1 MNPPKIYRN
10 VLNLVHLSTGG
21 EVYLKGKTICPEC
34 KHEFVLD
41 VPDDRD
47 KHDAVCPKCSHK
59 FTIKTKSCKGKP
71 EEDCSWEEHGEPRKT
86 ILSSIKPLTRKPVI
100 AAILLAA
107 VFALGITTA
116 AFSETFVE
124 TSLEVLSN
132 TGVTGTVEFFVIDQ
146 SNETLENVEIIID
159 DISGATNE
167 SGIYIFENVTLGI
180 QNVEISLLEYKT
192 QIHEILV
199 VPVVGSYNKVTME
212 EGIGEDHTA
221 FDILG
226 CSIILVIFSVFALL
240 GSFSCLKRR
249 NLDVAIAG
257 SAIGIFV
264 FGFFMIGSL
273 LSIIALIMIIMS
285 KEEFE
290 NGKKGKVF

>member
-1 MNPPKIYRN
+1 M
-10 VLNLVHLSTGG
+10 
-21 EVYLKGKTICPEC
+21 KGKTTCPEC

-59 FTIKTKSCKGKP
+59 FTIKTKSYKGKP
-71 EEDCSWEEHGEPRKT
+71 EEECSWEEHGEPRKT
-86 ILSSIKPLTRKPVI
+86 ILSSIKPLTRKPAI

-107 VFALGITTA
+107 VFALGITTV

-132 TGVTGTVEFFVIDQ
+132 TGMTGTVEFYVIDQ
-146 SNETLENVEIIID
+146 SNETLEDVEITIVGV
-159 DISGATNE
+159 SGTTNE
-167 SGIYIFENVTLGI
+167 RGTYILENVTLGI
-180 QNVEISLLEYKT
+180 QNVELSLSEYKT
-192 QIHEILV
+192 QTWEILV
-199 VPVVGSYNKVTME
+199 MPVARSYHKITME
-212 EGIGEDHTA
+212 EGTGEDHTT
-221 FDILG
+221 FDTLG
-226 CSIILVIFSVFALL
+226 CSIILAIFSVFALL
-240 GSFSCLKRR
+240 GSLSCLRRR

-257 SAIGIFV
+257 SVIGIFV

-273 LSIIALIMIIMS
+273 LSIIALIMIIRS
-285 KEEFE
+285 REEFE

>member
-1 MNPPKIYRN
+1 MNSPKIYRN
-10 VLNLVHLSTGG
+10 ILNLVHLSTGG
-21 EVYLKGKTICPEC
+21 EAYLKGKTTCPDC

-71 EEDCSWEEHGEPRKT
+71 EEECSWEEHGEPRKT
-86 ILSSIKPLTRKPVI
+86 ILSAIKPLTSKPVM

-107 VFALGITTA
+107 VFALGVTTA

-124 TSLEVLSN
+124 TSLGVLSN

-146 SNETLENVEIIID
+146 SNETLGSVEIIID
-159 DISGATNE
+159 DISGTTNE
-167 SGIYIFENVTLGI
+167 SGICVFENFTLGI
-180 QNVEISLLEYKT
+180 HNVEVSFSGYKT

-199 VPVVGSYNKVTME
+199 LPFVGSRNEVKME
-212 EGIGEDHTA
+212 EGMGEDHIA

-226 CSIILVIFSVFALL
+226 CSIILAIFSVFALL
-240 GSFSCLKRR
+240 GSVSCLKRQ
-249 NLDVAIAG
+249 NFDVAIAG
-257 SAIGIFV
+257 SVIGIFV

-273 LSIIALIMIIMS
+273 LSIIALIMIVTS
-285 KEEFE
+285 REEFE

>member
-1 MNPPKIYRN
+1 M
-10 VLNLVHLSTGG
+10 
-21 EVYLKGKTICPEC
+21 
-34 KHEFVLD
+34 
-41 VPDDRD
+41 
-47 KHDAVCPKCSHK
+47 K
-59 FTIKTKSCKGKP
+59 FTIKIKRCKGKS
-71 EEDCSWEEHGEPRKT
+71 EEECSWEEHGEPRKT
-86 ILSSIKPLTRKPVI
+86 ILSSIKPLTSKPVM

-107 VFALGITTA
+107 VFALGVTTA

-146 SNETLENVEIIID
+146 ANETLENVEIIID
-159 DISGATNE
+159 GIPDTTNE

-180 QNVEISLLEYKT
+180 QNVEISLSEYKT

-199 VPVVGSYNKVTME
+199 LPFVVSCNKVTME
-212 EGIGEDHTA
+212 EGTGEDHTA
-221 FDILG
+221 FDVLG
-226 CSIILVIFSVFALL
+226 CSIILAIFSVFALL
-240 GSFSCLKRR
+240 GSVSCLRRR

-285 KEEFE
+285 REEFE

>member
-1 MNPPKIYRN
+1 M
-10 VLNLVHLSTGG
+10 
-21 EVYLKGKTICPEC
+21 KGRTACPEC

-41 VPDDRD
+41 VLGDQD

-59 FTIKTKSCKGKP
+59 FTIKTKSCKGES
-71 EEDCSWEEHGEPRKT
+71 EEECSWEEHGEPRKT
-86 ILSSIKPLTRKPVI
+86 ILSSIKPLTSKPVI
-100 AAILLAA
+100 AAILLAT
-107 VFALGITTA
+107 VFALGMTTA

-132 TGVTGTVEFFVIDQ
+132 TGMTGTVEFYVIDQ

-159 DISGATNE
+159 GISGTTNE

-180 QNVEISLLEYKT
+180 QNVEISLSEYKT

-212 EGIGEDHTA
+212 EGTGEDHTA

-226 CSIILVIFSVFALL
+226 CSIILAILSVFALL
-240 GSFSCLKRR
+240 GSLSCLRRR
-249 NLDVAIAG
+249 NLDLAVAG
-257 SAIGIFV
+257 SVIGIFV

-285 KEEFE
+285 REEFE
-290 NGKKGKVF
+290 NGKKGKIF